1 MAIDP
6 RAACPV
12 RCSRFIVLRDK
23 EFGVRNRSVL
33 AMFACSFLLAL
44 SPLAADP
51 LIERGIDVFTT
62 PADGKTGYDFA
73 KSPIPA
79 GFFCKGSK
87 PFTGRIA
94 FKGLP
99 LTTGEPGQL
108 RTADTIVERLD
119 DAAFDA
125 KGNAVTRLQ
134 FRALSLVSIAPVKT
148 SCGAFHAYVTLA
160 DKQRVTTMRIQRT
173 QESGGTFVA
182 PLAADVRLTFIPVN
196 PPRNARSKNAR
207 RLELEGSF
215 TFPPTPLPWSLTQGE
230 TTKKV
235 DSLVVDTNGDLI
247 PDTRVPGRS
256 SFRAGVSPDR
266 GGLNK
271 GSFGD
276 GDFNCCVEY
285 VCHYDG
291 TSHEHCTWTEPGSMC
306 IGPQLCAAGGIE

>member
-1 MAIDP
+1 
-6 RAACPV
+6 
-12 RCSRFIVLRDK
+12 
-23 EFGVRNRSVL
+23 
-33 AMFACSFLLAL
+33 MFACSLLLAL

-51 LIERGIDVFTT
+51 VIERGIDVFTT

-99 LTTGEPGQL
+99 LTTEVPGQL
-108 RTADTIVERLD
+108 RMADTIVERLD
-119 DAAFDA
+119 DAVFDA
-125 KGNAVTRLQ
+125 KGTASTRLR

-148 SCGAFHAYVTLA
+148 GCGAYHAYVSLA

-173 QESGGTFVA
+173 QEGGGTFVA
-182 PLAADVRLTFIPVN
+182 PLAADVLLTFIPVK
-196 PPRNARSKNAR
+196 PRGKGARK
-207 RLELEGSF
+207 LELAGSF
-215 TFPPTPLPWSLTQGE
+215 TFPPNPVPWSLVQGE
-230 TTKKV
+230 TKKV

-256 SFRAGVSPDR
+256 NFLAGLSPDR
-266 GGLNK
+266 VGLNK
-271 GSFGD
+271 GFGE
-276 GDFNCCVEY
+276 GDMNCCVEY

-291 TSHEHCTWTEPGSMC
+291 TSHEHCTWTQPGSMC
-306 IGPQLCAAGGIE
+306 ITAQICVNNGLE

>member
-1 MAIDP
+1 
-6 RAACPV
+6 
-12 RCSRFIVLRDK
+12 
-23 EFGVRNRSVL
+23 
-33 AMFACSFLLAL
+33 MFACSLLLAL

-51 LIERGIDVFTT
+51 VIERGIDVFTT
-62 PADGKTGYDFA
+62 PSDGKTGYDFA

-99 LTTGEPGQL
+99 LTTEVPGQL
-108 RTADTIVERLD
+108 RMADTIVERLD

-134 FRALSLVSIAPVKT
+134 FRALSLVSIAPIKT
-148 SCGAFHAYVTLA
+148 GCGAFHAYVTLA

-173 QESGGTFVA
+173 QEGGGTFIA

-196 PPRNARSKNAR
+196 PPRNARNKNAR
-207 RLELEGSF
+207 KLELEGSF
-215 TFPPTPLPWSLTQGE
+215 TFPPTPVPWSLAQGE
-230 TTKKV
+230 TKKAEAF
-235 DSLVVDTNGDLI
+235 VVDTNGDLI
-247 PDTRVPGRS
+247 PDTHVPGRS
-256 SFRAGVSPDR
+256 NFLAGLSPDR
-266 GGLNK
+266 VGLNK
-271 GSFGD
+271 AFGE

-291 TSHEHCTWTEPGSMC
+291 TSHEHCAWTQPGSRC
-306 IGPQLCAAGGIE
+306 LAPQLCANSLAE